1 MIGRRIAIGA
11 VLVLVGL
18 LGTLGWLYR
27 AELKES
33 AQLAQTVIQQRA
45 TLDEMSG
52 RLAEAERQ
60 RKRAQEVAAN
70 YKQQIDQVRKT
81 ARSLRDEVRKL
92 EKQNAEVRNWA
103 DNDLPGPVVDLLMHP
118 GKDGGQD

>member
-33 AQLAQTVIQQRA
+33 AQLAQTVLQQQA
-45 TLDEMSG
+45 TMDEMEQQLQEAEKM
-52 RLAEAERQ
+52 RRQAEKIAAEHRDRIEQITAEASDLRQ
-60 RKRAQEVAAN
+60 KITNLEKEN
-70 YKQQIDQVRKT
+70 E
-81 ARSLRDEVRKL
+81 EVR
-92 EKQNAEVRNWA
+92 QWA
-103 DNDLPGPVVDLLMHP
+103 DTDIPDSVLDLLR
-118 GKDGGQD
+118 GKDGDQN